1 MPDTRKFL
9 LTYMLTLFVIVFV
22 AIAVSFLCS
31 VFEAVLLSVTPSYIA
46 NLRESNP
53 KIADLLHKQK
63 QNVESPLVSILTLNT
78 ISHTVGAAVA
88 GAQAAVVFGSEMLGV
103 FSAVLTFLIL
113 FLSEIIPK
121 TLGANHWRKLA
132 PTVSVCLYWM
142 ERLTA
147 PLIWMSQK
155 VTNLL
160 GKGEEGQYIRQE
172 LSAMTKMG
180 KDSGELG
187 EQESQILTQILS
199 VKDMVVTDIMTPRTV
214 IFKLPTH
221 ISHNDFI
228 DKHLSSP
235 FTRVPVYEG
244 ERDNVIGYVNRNDI
258 LLNVRQTPD
267 AEISEHLKSLFVIP
281 SSVKVLPLFQMM
293 IKRNAKMA
301 LVVDEYGSSEGIVT
315 IEDIIE
321 TLIGLEIVDSKDL
334 APDMQALARKLWQRR
349 VKNKGLV
356 LSDDGETH

>member
-1 MPDTRKFL
+1 
-9 LTYMLTLFVIVFV
+9 MLTLFFIVFI
-22 AIAVSFLCS
+22 AIAISFFCS
-31 VFEAVLLSVTPSYIA
+31 IFEAVLLSVTPSYIA

-53 KIADLLHKQK
+53 KIAALLDKQK
-63 QNVESPLVSILTLNT
+63 KNVESPLVSILTLNT
-78 ISHTVGAAVA
+78 IAHTAGAAVA

-121 TLGANHWRKLA
+121 TVGANHWRKLA
-132 PTVSVCLYWM
+132 PTVSVCLFWM
-142 ERLTA
+142 EKLTL

-155 VTNLL
+155 VTSLL
-160 GKGEEGQYIRQE
+160 GKGEQGQYIRQE

-187 EQESQILTQILS
+187 EQESQILMQMLS
-199 VKDMVVTDIMTPRTV
+199 VKDMSVANIMTPRTV

-221 ISHNDFI
+221 ISHSKFI
-228 DKHLSSP
+228 DQHLTSP
-235 FTRVPVYEG
+235 FTRIPLYDG
-244 ERDNVIGYVNRNDI
+244 DRDNVIGYVNRNDI
-258 LLNVRQTPD
+258 LLSARQTPD
-267 AEISEHLKSLFVIP
+267 MPIGDLLKSLLVIP
-281 SSVKVLPLFQMM
+281 ASAKVLPLFQMM

-334 APDMQALARKLWQRR
+334 APDMQALARKLWLRR
-349 VKNKGLV
+349 IESKGIV
-356 LSDDGETH
+356 LSNDGETH